1 MPNERVVEVVEF
13 ETADPAL
20 GDEMTTTITLA
31 DADGGT
37 ELVTGWTAMPLSAS
51 HEKIRAALIVEVAR
65 RKVMTSQ

>member
-1 MPNERVVEVVEF
+1 MVEF

-31 DADGGT
+31 DADGGN
-37 ELVTGWTAMPLSAS
+37 ELVTAQGWTAMPLSAS
-51 HEKIRAALIVEVAR
+51 QEKIRAALIVEVAR

>member
-1 MPNERVVEVVEF
+1 VVEF
-13 ETADPAL
+13 ETPDPAL

-31 DADGGT
+31 DADGGN
-37 ELVTGWTAMPLSAS
+37 ELVTAQGWTAMPLSAS